1 MTLWLVRAGRHGEGE
16 GVALQQNLAVIGWRE
31 LPDLSSIVTRDELA
45 ALLRNTY
52 PDATAKKLT
61 NWESQIWP
69 FIQVIVPGDLVA
81 LPLKTQSGTV
91 AIGRVVGP
99 YKYRADLP
107 ADSKH
112 SREVEWLKEIPR
124 TQFDQDLRHSLGAFM
139 TVCRIKRNNA
149 EDRVKGLLSGKPIKQ
164 KQVEVATDEDT
175 EEVPFDL
182 EEFAR
187 DQIREHI
194 AQKFAGHRLAALV
207 GEILTAQGYQTRVSP
222 EGPDGGVDV
231 IAGRGPLGF
240 DQPRLVVQVKS
251 GDGAIDVKVVRE
263 LQGVMKHF
271 GAEHGLVVAWGG
283 YKTGVM
289 KEAARSFF
297 EIRLWD
303 SDDLVRMIQ
312 AHYDALPDDI
322 QAELPLKRIWA
333 LVLSE
338 E

>member
-1 MTLWLVRAGRHGEGE
+1 MALWLVRAGRHGEGE

-31 LPDLSSIVTRDELA
+31 LPDLSGITARDELA
-45 ALLRNTY
+45 ALLRSVY
-52 PDATAKKLT
+52 PNAAPKKLS

-69 FIQVIVPGDLVA
+69 FIQVIAPGDLVA

-91 AIGRVVGP
+91 AIGRITGP
-99 YKYRADLP
+99 YKYCADLP
-107 ADSKH
+107 PEAKH
-112 SREVEWLKEIPR
+112 SRAVEWLKEIPR

-149 EDRVKGLLSGKPIKQ
+149 EERVKAMLSGKPVKQ
-164 KQVEVATDEDT
+164 KPTEVATDEDT
-175 EEVPFDL
+175 DEVPFDL
-182 EEFAR
+182 EQFAR
-187 DQIREHI
+187 DQIRDYI
-194 AQKFAGHRLAALV
+194 AQKFAGHGLAALV
-207 GEILTAQGYQTRVSP
+207 GEILNAQGYQTRVSP

-240 DQPRLVVQVKS
+240 DQPRMVVQVKS
-251 GDGAIDVKVVRE
+251 GEGSVDVKVVRE

-283 YKTGVM
+283 YKAGVA

-312 AHYDALPDDI
+312 AHYDDLPDDI
-322 QAELPLKRIWA
+322 QAELPLKRIWT